1 MMTLFFALVFELLT
15 ELTAD
20 VLNTIFSFGS
30 FRSRIDIAQHLPV
43 CSRQYSRPHRA
54 LLINDGMQNLKQLFA
69 YRSNI

>member
-15 ELTAD
+15 ELTSFFFW
-20 VLNTIFSFGS
+20 IFSFPK
-30 FRSRIDIAQHLPV
+30 RHRTT
-43 CSRQYSRPHRA
+43 CQYAVDSTVPHRA